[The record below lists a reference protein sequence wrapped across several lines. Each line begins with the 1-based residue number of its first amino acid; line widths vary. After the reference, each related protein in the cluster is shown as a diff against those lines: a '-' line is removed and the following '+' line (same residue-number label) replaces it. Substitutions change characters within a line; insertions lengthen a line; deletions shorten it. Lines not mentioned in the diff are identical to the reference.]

1 MNIKY
6 NNNFEEILFK
16 PKDIISS
23 MDDDLDYVTTLNKD
37 LDHIK
42 INDDFSNEEQVKD
55 QHTIQTQNSKN
66 ILIDSLG
73 KTEKGHETLSN
84 LNNRKDSVNLNSLPL
99 MNK

>member
-1 MNIKY
+1 MTIKY
-6 NNNFEEILFK
+6 NNKFEEILFK

-23 MDDDLDYVTTLNKD
+23 MDDDLYHVTTLNKD
-37 LDHIK
+37 LDHLK

-66 ILIDSLG
+66 ILIDALG
-73 KTEKGHETLSN
+73 KTEKGHETLKN
-84 LNNRKDSVNLNSLPL
+84 LNNRNDSVNVNSLPL

>member
-1 MNIKY
+1 MTSKY

-23 MDDDLDYVTTLNKD
+23 MDDDLDNVTTLNKD
-37 LDHIK
+37 LDHLK

-66 ILIDSLG
+66 ILIDALG
-73 KTEKGHETLSN
+73 KTEKGHETLNN
-84 LNNRKDSVNLNSLPL
+84 LNNRNDSVNVNSLPL

>member
-1 MNIKY
+1 MNSKY

-37 LDHIK
+37 L

-66 ILIDSLG
+66 IPIDSLG